1 MRHIHSQHKVLHLG
15 ILKDILDRDKRP
27 AGRIARTKGDDALAL
42 GAGLQDVA
50 NDEQKLIAIY
60 DVG

>member
-1 MRHIHSQHKVLHLG
+1 MRHIHSQPKVLHLG

-27 AGRIARTKGDDALAL
+27 PGRIARLKRDDALAL

-50 NDEQKLIAIY
+50 NDE
-60 DVG
+60 